1 MHKGTAHYGM
11 AMTHEEIAASLD
23 VSRQCVVLIERRAL
37 RKLRNSA
44 ELKQACA
51 ETARRNHEEAVVDSA
66 VNLRF
71 AKSQRSE

>member
-1 MHKGTAHYGM
+1 MRKDVAHDGM
-11 AMTHEEIAASLD
+11 AMTYDQIAARLGI
-23 VSRQCVVLIERRAL
+23 SRQGVKKIERRAL

-44 ELKQACA
+44 TVQFVRA